1 MRAGLWSR
9 GVRTAA
15 RCSGVEGDAE
25 RLPSRPVLRICV
37 AFQEDSLKAFPRSTQ
52 LSPGIRSDLRAVSAL
67 PEIRLITAGLPGA
80 LSHLFPLINL

>member
-52 LSPGIRSDLRAVSAL
+52 LSPGIRSDLRAL